1 MKVLLNPNVIESY
14 GDAMNAY
21 FEETSKQE
29 NVEQTFTDL
38 LWNSFNWVPCL
49 KLHYR
54 ERLVTLIRALKW
66 QQGLQTHTWE
76 TLQPVTSLMKT
87 SAQW

>member
-54 ERLVTLIRALKW
+54 ERLVTFIIALNK
-66 QQGLQTHTWE
+66 GIQTHTWE
-76 TLQPVTSLMKT
+76 TLQPVISLMKT
-87 SAQW
+87 SAQL